1 MPRERDRSRAILD
14 FKTFSRSR
22 FKATSPHDR
31 SPPRSDPFPSPIQR
45 SQGKF
50 KSIALI
56 RATDEN
62 AAPQNGGEG
71 ESPTR
76 VDPQPGPNTSPTPR
90 VTFHPSH
97 ADLNSFPFYP
107 TGGVKPAAIG
117 LKRSVGARVDPAKKA
132 RVLRFVIR

>member
-76 VDPQPGPNTSPTPR
+76 VGPQPGPNTSPPPR

-97 ADLNSFPFYP
+97 ADNNSSPFYP

-117 LKRSVGARVDPAKKA
+117 LKRSVGARADPAKKA

>member
-31 SPPRSDPFPSPIQR
+31 SPPRSDPFPSPIQPP
-45 SQGKF
+45 QGKF

-62 AAPQNGGEG
+62 AAPQDGGEG

-76 VDPQPGPNTSPTPR
+76 VGPQPGPHLEYMNT
-90 VTFHPSH
+90 FLYPSH
-97 ADLNSFPFYP
+97 FSPLTKTS
-107 TGGVKPAAIG
+107 
-117 LKRSVGARVDPAKKA
+117 
-132 RVLRFVIR
+132 LRFTRQVV

>member
-1 MPRERDRSRAILD
+1 VPRERDRSRAILD

-31 SPPRSDPFPSPIQR
+31 SPPRSDPFPSPIQPP
-45 SQGKF
+45 QGKF

-62 AAPQNGGEG
+62 AAPQDGGEG

-76 VDPQPGPNTSPTPR
+76 VGPQPGPHLEYMNT
-90 VTFHPSH
+90 FLYPSH
-97 ADLNSFPFYP
+97 FSPLTKTS
-107 TGGVKPAAIG
+107 
-117 LKRSVGARVDPAKKA
+117 
-132 RVLRFVIR
+132 LRFTRQVV